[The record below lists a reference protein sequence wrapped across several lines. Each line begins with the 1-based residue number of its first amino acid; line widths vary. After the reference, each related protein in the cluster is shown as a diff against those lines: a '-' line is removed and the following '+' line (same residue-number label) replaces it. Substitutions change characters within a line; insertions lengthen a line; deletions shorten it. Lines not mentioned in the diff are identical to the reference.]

1 MTTQT
6 GTNQTG
12 HMNTQQIFMLIDSI
26 LPFEVCLHY
35 QVLPLAFIEN
45 TLELAVVDSEDK
57 DALDYILKILAYRNC
72 SVVIQAVSA
81 AEQRSIL
88 SAYLCHTQQ
97 QKITT
102 SQPSSKN
109 AKSQSQDTQK
119 PSPQQLSPLTSLN
132 NTLKTLDIQA
142 NYLNHPLEAL
152 STLPAQH
159 LLQELLGRVL
169 EKGIGRL
176 YFERLA
182 TQGRVLWSQDG
193 ILQSILE
200 DLEPTQFQ
208 NLINELK
215 RFTGLTLIPLE
226 HPKKVEIER
235 IYQGTHLL
243 LRLRFSPGKYGEEAN
258 LQVLR
263 GAALKFYQQQKLS
276 NLSQDALQL
285 AQQLEKKLAEIGER
299 VHLAPLPS
307 DNLPLLNQLLQTII
321 QQAETLLQQNQEQ
334 K

>member
-1 MTTQT
+1 MK
-6 GTNQTG
+6 
-12 HMNTQQIFMLIDSI
+12 TQQIFMLIDSI

-35 QVLPLAFIEN
+35 QVLPLTFQEN
-45 TLELAVVDSEDK
+45 MLKLAVVDPEDQ
-57 DALDYILKILAYRNC
+57 DALDYVLNILAYRNC
-72 SVVIQAVSA
+72 SVVTHRISA

-88 SAYLCHTQQ
+88 SAYLCHTQAQ
-97 QKITT
+97 EITT
-102 SQPSSKN
+102 SQPALEE
-109 AKSQSQDTQK
+109 AKPQHQISALTPLNDT
-119 PSPQQLSPLTSLN
+119 SEI
-132 NTLKTLDIQA
+132 LDIQA
-142 NYLNHPLEAL
+142 NYLNHPLEVL

-169 EKGIGRL
+169 ERGIGRL
-176 YFERLA
+176 YFERQA
-182 TQGRVLWSQDG
+182 TLGRVLWSQDG

-200 DLEPTQFQ
+200 DLDPTPFQ

-215 RFTGLTLIPLE
+215 QMMGLALIPLE
-226 HPKKVEIER
+226 KPKKVELER

-276 NLSQDALQL
+276 VLSQDALNL
-285 AQQLEKKLAEIGER
+285 AQQLEKKLTEIGER
-299 VHLAPLPS
+299 VNLAPLPS
-307 DNLPLLNQLLQTII
+307 DNLPLLNQLLQNII